1 MSTNRLVHLLD
12 QRINLLLPVPQITAL
27 DEMLEFSR
35 PKPTRRI
42 RQLEWPQKVAR
53 LLEIRPH
60 GHNLMH
66 QILHADDAEFAKVL
80 LDDLVI
86 GEWDP
91 LLIDLPISTLVD
103 EVADGLH
110 GGVTIGDVGFDDFE
124 HFGCSFGDFDKDTV
138 VDLEETE

>member
-1 MSTNRLVHLLD
+1 
-12 QRINLLLPVPQITAL
+12 
-27 DEMLEFSR
+27 
-35 PKPTRRI
+35 
-42 RQLEWPQKVAR
+42 
-53 LLEIRPH
+53 
-60 GHNLMH
+60 MH

-80 LDDLVI
+80 LDNLVV

-91 LLIDLPISTLVD
+91 LLIDLSISALVD